1 MEAIVAESRAVET
14 VTKAATVAIVAGE
27 KLGRPL
33 PRLGGQQTNKRKT
46 SIAQMPRIAQ
56 VMPSEEKLQLS

>member
-33 PRLGGQQTNKRKT
+33 LPRLGGQQKH
-46 SIAQMPRIAQ
+46 
-56 VMPSEEKLQLS
+56 

>member
-14 VTKAATVAIVAGE
+14 VTKAATVAIVAGK

-33 PRLGGQQTNKRKT
+33 PLGLGGQQTNKRKT
-46 SIAQMPRIAQ
+46 SIAQVAQ
-56 VMPSEEKLQLS
+56 VKPIEEKLQLS

>member
-27 KLGRPL
+27 KLGRLLL

-46 SIAQMPRIAQ
+46 SIAQVAQ
-56 VMPSEEKLQLS
+56 VKPSEEKLQLS